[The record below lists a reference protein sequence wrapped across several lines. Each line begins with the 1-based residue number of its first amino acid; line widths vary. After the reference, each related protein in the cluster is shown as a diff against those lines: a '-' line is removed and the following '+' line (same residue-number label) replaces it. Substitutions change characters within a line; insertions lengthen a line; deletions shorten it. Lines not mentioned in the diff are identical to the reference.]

1 MFGDIT
7 DERSPWEPN
16 EVAGDFDVKRREFL
30 PDQTCDQLPT
40 REEKEKA
47 YTDLVKQF
55 DEVEDGPNTL
65 LEKMSFLT
73 LLITQNQY
81 SNRVSLEPEELSAD
95 FLSVMGKKKEVDE
108 GSIPDKKRLNE
119 IALRH
124 TKIHPAVETRTD
136 FF

>member
-1 MFGDIT
+1 MFGNVADHR
-7 DERSPWEPN
+7 DPFDPN
-16 EVAGDFDVKRREFL
+16 EVAGDFDVKGRDFL

-40 REEKEKA
+40 REEKEEA
-47 YTDLVKQF
+47 YENLVKQF
-55 DEVEDGPNTL
+55 DEVEGRPSTL

-73 LLITQNQY
+73 LLIIQNQC
-81 SNRVSLEPEELSAD
+81 SNRLSLEYEDVSAD
-95 FLSVMGKKKEVDE
+95 FLSVVGKKKEVDE
-108 GSIPDKKRLNE
+108 GSIPDKERLNE